1 MEFVNLVQTIRDN
14 TMDEVAK
21 KFKENVDIVDIK
33 NEL

>member
-14 TMDEVAK
+14 TMDEVDK